1 MHFDL
6 VDCVLER
13 TESRIV
19 TLKQV
24 SRSEEYL
31 QDHFK
36 DFPVLP
42 GVLMLEAMVQAAR
55 HLLIESGARQ
65 RMVLGSVRGLKYGAF
80 VRPGDSLR
88 VEVALLQRREDGSV
102 EFRGEGTR
110 LSPAVEP
117 LPPARPDPGYDG
129 AARAQDGPTH
139 GSVQA
144 RTAVTGRFVL
154 RPLNV

>member
-13 TESRIV
+13 TDARIV

-55 HLLIESGARQ
+55 HLLAEGGSKV

-88 VEVALLQRREDGSV
+88 VEVFLLQRREDGSV
-102 EFRGEGTR
+102 EFKGEGTR
-110 LSPAVEP
+110 LSPNGR
-117 LPPARPDPGYDG
+117 LRPELG
-129 AARAQDGPTH
+129 QDGP
-139 GSVQA
+139 GQA
-144 RTAVTGRFVL
+144 VADPGRPGVEVRTAVTGRFVL
-154 RPLNV
+154 RPLSP